1 MLIFGG
7 WRSSSTQRAKYEV
20 NWPGGRVQLTRN
32 STPKDR
38 HGKLLSMAEQKD
50 PALPANQP
58 GTDRDEKENKS
69 NKNIK
74 V

>member
-1 MLIFGG
+1 MEGG
-7 WRSSSTQRAKYEV
+7 GVVAPKGAHTEV
-20 NWPGGRVQLTRN
+20 NWPGGQVQLTPN

-58 GTDRDEKENKS
+58 GTDRDEKENK
-69 NKNIK
+69 NNTNMK